1 MSQVM
6 NQPENSTEF
15 IPKDKASPPARPEE
29 VLPETLQLIPLASRP
44 YFPVLVQPVVVDQ
57 APWGEGLKV
66 VDESTHKL
74 VALSYVASGDHK
86 VPGPNDIATI
96 GCVARVLRV
105 HHGEDKIQFI
115 AKGLRRFRIT
125 EWISKTPPYVVRV
138 EYPNEA
144 VDADDS
150 QLRAYAMSLISG
162 IKELMSLNPLYNEE
176 LKEYLNHFNP
186 NEPSPLTDFAAAI
199 TSASA
204 EDLQE
209 VLETFPLLARME
221 KALLLLNKEL
231 EVSRLQAKITDQ
243 VKEEL
248 SGQQREFFLRQQLSV
263 IQKELGISKG
273 DRESDSDTFAERLV
287 DKLVPEHVQHRIDE
301 EMDKLQVL
309 EPAAAEYGVT
319 RNYLDWITS
328 VPWGV
333 SSEDRLDL
341 AHARQILDRDHE
353 GLDDV
358 KQRII
363 EFLALGAYRGEIS
376 GSILLLVGLCQ
387 GKLFNRSRKS
397 GCRTRLSCLMKLTR
411 LALLIRETRLR
422 HCWKCLT
429 RNRTRRF

>member
-1 MSQVM
+1 M

-15 IPKDKASPPARPEE
+15 IPKDTASPPARPEE
-29 VLPETLQLIPLASRP
+29 ILPETLQLVPLASRP

-57 APWGEGLKV
+57 VPWGEGIKV
-66 VDESTHKL
+66 VADSTHKL
-74 VALSYVASGDHK
+74 VALSYALPGEHK
-86 VPGPNDIATI
+86 IPGPEDIASI

-105 HHGEDKIQFI
+105 HQAEDKIQFI

-144 VDADDS
+144 ADADDS

-204 EDLQE
+204 VDLQE

-243 VKEEL
+243 VQEEL
-248 SGQQREFFLRQQLSV
+248 SLSMSSSGLMTRWTNFKSLNLHQLSTALPETTWIRSLRCRGV
-263 IQKELGISKG
+263 CHQK
-273 DRESDSDTFAERLV
+273 TA
-287 DKLVPEHVQHRIDE
+287 
-301 EMDKLQVL
+301 
-309 EPAAAEYGVT
+309 
-319 RNYLDWITS
+319 
-328 VPWGV
+328 
-333 SSEDRLDL
+333 
-341 AHARQILDRDHE
+341 
-353 GLDDV
+353 
-358 KQRII
+358 
-363 EFLALGAYRGEIS
+363 
-376 GSILLLVGLCQ
+376 
-387 GKLFNRSRKS
+387 
-397 GCRTRLSCLMKLTR
+397 
-411 LALLIRETRLR
+411 
-422 HCWKCLT
+422 
-429 RNRTRRF
+429 